1 MKQTFLDYDY
11 RSAKEMNC
19 HVIDKTMLI
28 KDLLDQHD
36 RVTLI
41 TRPRRFGKTFNLSML
56 SEFFDRQQ
64 DSQQIFT
71 DTKIMDTEYK
81 EQMNQWSF
89 IHLNFSSTK
98 GSLQQVCSAIKS
110 QILNAWD
117 RNKEVF
123 DNLSM
128 IQNDRFHM
136 IYSYQKKTENSSL
149 SGIAELLSFLIR
161 RMNSVYHKKV
171 IVLIDE

>member
-1 MKQTFLDYDY
+1 
-11 RSAKEMNC
+11 MNC

-28 KDLLDQHD
+28 KDLPDQHN

-41 TRPRRFGKTFNLSML
+41 TRPRRFGKTFNLS
-56 SEFFDRQQ
+56 
-64 DSQQIFT
+64 
-71 DTKIMDTEYK
+71 
-81 EQMNQWSF
+81 
-89 IHLNFSSTK
+89 
-98 GSLQQVCSAIKS
+98 V
-110 QILNAWD
+110 
-117 RNKEVF
+117 
-123 DNLSM
+123 

-136 IYSYQKKTENSSL
+136 IYSYLKETEKSSL

>member
-1 MKQTFLDYDY
+1 
-11 RSAKEMNC
+11 
-19 HVIDKTMLI
+19 
-28 KDLLDQHD
+28 
-36 RVTLI
+36 
-41 TRPRRFGKTFNLSML
+41 
-56 SEFFDRQQ
+56 
-64 DSQQIFT
+64 
-71 DTKIMDTEYK
+71 MDTEYK

-136 IYSYQKKTENSSL
+136 IYSYQKKTETSRL

>member
-1 MKQTFLDYDY
+1 M
-11 RSAKEMNC
+11 
-19 HVIDKTMLI
+19 V
-28 KDLLDQHD
+28 
-36 RVTLI
+36 
-41 TRPRRFGKTFNLSML
+41 
-56 SEFFDRQQ
+56 
-64 DSQQIFT
+64 
-71 DTKIMDTEYK
+71 
-81 EQMNQWSF
+81 

-128 IQNDRFHM
+128 IHNDRFHM

-171 IVLIDE
+171 IVLIDEYDTPFSQLPGNELPGLKRMI